1 MRVIR
6 EVPMVALHTALVKL
20 LTVGQRCSVY
30 GEVPPKA
37 ARPYITVGDATFK
50 PTGTKDCLI
59 WRVTTNVEVWAS
71 REQRRN
77 LNEVMND
84 IATILTEYWSKL
96 AVDGFHVMDCDID
109 FLETFEESGGGYH
122 GIVTV
127 VTDLQK

>member
-6 EVPMVALHTALVKL
+6 EVPMIALHTALVQL
-20 LTVGQRCSVY
+20 LKAGQPRPVY

-50 PTGTKDCLI
+50 PIGTKESLI
-59 WRVTTNVEVWAS
+59 WRVTTNVEVWAA
-71 REQRRN
+71 REQRRG

-84 IATILTEYWSKL
+84 ISTLVTAYWNKL

-109 FLETFEESGGGYH
+109 FLETFEENGGGYH

>member
-6 EVPMVALHTALVKL
+6 EVPLVALHAALVKL
-20 LTVGQRCSVY
+20 LTVGQRCPVY

-50 PTGTKDCLI
+50 PVGTKEMLI
-59 WRVTTNVEVWAS
+59 WRVTTNVEVWAA

-84 IATILTEYWSKL
+84 IATIITGYWNKL
-96 AVDGFHVMDCDID
+96 AVEGFCVIDCDID